1 MSLNR
6 AGGDTSS
13 PGVCPCGCTLRSR
26 RYPSD
31 LTDREWML
39 LEPVLPP
46 ALSGPGRRGRPEKH
60 HRRAVLDAIRYV
72 SDNGIKWRALPT
84 DFPPWRT
91 VYGFF
96 AIWSTALVWE
106 MITDRLRPAARLA
119 AGRNPRPSA
128 AVIDSQSVH
137 RCAEGTVAR
146 HSSGFDSHKKVN
158 GRKRH
163 IATDTAGFLIA
174 AVVTPANIQDRD
186 AAMPLLTKAARR
198 GARHT
203 FADSGYLGDLA
214 AWTDRYLGMSLE
226 VVKHPDLNTGKG
238 FRVLHRRWVVERTHA
253 WISRR
258 RRCARDYERLPSSHE
273 AWIHIAAHITML
285 RYIARTTT
293 THA

>member
-137 RCAEGTVAR
+137 RCAEAAG
-146 HSSGFDSHKKVN
+146 SGFKS
-158 GRKRH
+158 
-163 IATDTAGFLIA
+163 
-174 AVVTPANIQDRD
+174 
-186 AAMPLLTKAARR
+186 
-198 GARHT
+198 
-203 FADSGYLGDLA
+203 LA
-214 AWTDRYLGMSLE
+214 AHQRSSPALALCPGS
-226 VVKHPDLNTGKG
+226 GI
-238 FRVLHRRWVVERTHA
+238 FRVWL
-253 WISRR
+253 
-258 RRCARDYERLPSSHE
+258 RCARLDDPALAAVAAYQIACALAKSPGQPGEAEDVAMAAADHLAGHRRHREPVYLSVRGALLLHAAVTRPGALRRPSDLLGLLDQFADALFDDACGLDE
-273 AWIHIAAHITML
+273 TGKCLAHL
-285 RYIARTTT
+285 RQLLDAIRV
-293 THA
+293 